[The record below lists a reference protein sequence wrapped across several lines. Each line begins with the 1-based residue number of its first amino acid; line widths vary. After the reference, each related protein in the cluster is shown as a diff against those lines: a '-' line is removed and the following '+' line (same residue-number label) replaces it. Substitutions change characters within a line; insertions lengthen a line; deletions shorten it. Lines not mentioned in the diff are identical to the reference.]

1 MKVLAITTKGFA
13 VNARVIA
20 GDEADVLAGSGVL
33 LWPEAA
39 QYDLVMVWLHPRGD
53 GLAWVDDTGHDVLTA
68 LDVERLPLAGTVVFV
83 GACYGSE
90 NTALIDALFA
100 AGAKAVI
107 HGPGVNFGGTAGA
120 LAGADVLAQML
131 RKLLGA
137 GLDASAAWTLAR
149 LAVRIAGWF
158 GMPGTADALEYTLDT
173 REGKQRSGKWLAG
186 LIMLV
191 MFALSLL
198 FSNVD
203 FPDLLTT
210 FSSIPSPP
218 AGIMYWDKTVYRN
231 STSMEWWSAA
241 IPVTGT
247 NTIRVVDTITATDGI
262 TFTLVETWDTA
273 AITLTSV
280 YTTQTGALT
289 VLTDTGIITWSVT
302 SAVSIPQT
310 LTKLW
315 SIVAGSWTTRT
326 ITETLTTSS
335 GSRVQYVPLEHEA
348 WEPTPVPTWT
358 PYYTPAPWIGTEF
371 PTPTPCV
378 GFGCVPIGSPSVAY
392 TVFLPIVIK
401 EPTYL
406 EPWWPTIMP

>member
-1 MKVLAITTKGFA
+1 MMKTLAISTSSFA
-13 VNARVIA
+13 KNARAIA

-33 LWPEAA
+33 IWPEAA
-39 QYDLVMVWLHPRGD
+39 QYDLVMVYLHPRGD
-53 GLAWVDDTGHDVLTA
+53 GLAWVDDAGRDVLTA

-90 NTALIDALFA
+90 NTALIDALFV

-107 HGPGVNFGGTAGA
+107 SGPGVNFGGSEGA

-131 RKLLGA
+131 RKLLGV
-137 GLDASAAWTLAR
+137 GLDIGAAWSMAR

-158 GMPGTADALEYTLDT
+158 RMPGVADALEYTLDT
-173 REGKQRSGKWLAG
+173 REPKQKSGKWLAG

-218 AGIMYWDKTVYRN
+218 TGITEWDKTVYRG
-231 STSMEWWSAA
+231 STAQEWWSAA

-247 NTIRVVDTITATDGI
+247 DTIRVVDTITATEGI
-262 TFTLVETWDTA
+262 TFTLVETWDTS
-273 AITLTSV
+273 AITLTAV
-280 YTTQTGALT
+280 YTTGTGALT
-289 VLTDTGIITWSVT
+289 IFTDTGVITWDVA
-302 SAVSIPQT
+302 SALATPQT
-310 LTKLW
+310 LTKYW
-315 SIVAGSWTTRT
+315 SVVSGDWVTTT
-326 ITETLTTSS
+326 ITETLTTSA
-335 GSRVQYVPLEHEA
+335 GSRTVYVPLEHES

-378 GFGCVPIGSPSVAY
+378 GFGCVPNEPSVAY
-392 TVFLPIVIK
+392 TIFLPIVIY
-401 EPTYL
+401 EPTY
-406 EPWWPTIMP
+406 EMPWWPTILP